1 MTYLAKEDLV
11 SVKRNLCYSIRQ
23 YRYVYICGY
32 NINWQP
38 TEMQCCHK
46 RSMTVNQLLC
56 CGPERPLFTA
66 TFKNIFEFQTHW
78 YYVDLGALRCEW
90 ENRSTRTKYAM
101 FFISIRARTIP
112 LTAGN
117 ISRGFSLR
125 DVFFCSTLIKH
136 YNVAFY
142 GLVYLIF
149 GRCVSSLRIK
159 EVDKRYFTIER
170 VIMMYIFT
178 YLDHLNNANIFTCQN

>member
-11 SVKRNLCYSIRQ
+11 SIKRNLCYSIRQ
-23 YRYVYICGY
+23 YRLCVHVGITSIGSLLKY
-32 NINWQP
+32 NA
-38 TEMQCCHK
+38 CHK

-117 ISRGFSLR
+117 ISRGFSFR
-125 DVFFCSTLIKH
+125 DVFFARHLSNIIMKP
-136 YNVAFY
+136 FM
-142 GLVYLIF
+142 VYCTWF
-149 GRCVSSLRIK
+149 GRRVSSLSIK
-159 EVDKRYFTIER
+159 EVDKRCFTIER
-170 VIMMYIFT
+170 VIKIHIFT
-178 YLDHLNNANIFTCQN
+178 YLDHLKNANIFTCQN

>member
-1 MTYLAKEDLV
+1 MCTYV
-11 SVKRNLCYSIRQ
+11 GITSI
-23 YRYVYICGY
+23 GSLLKY
-32 NINWQP
+32 NA
-38 TEMQCCHK
+38 CHK

-56 CGPERPLFTA
+56 CGPERTLFTA
-66 TFKNIFEFQTHW
+66 RFKNIFEFQTHW

-117 ISRGFSLR
+117 ISRWFSFR
-125 DVFFCSTLIKH
+125 DVFCSTLIKH

-159 EVDKRYFTIER
+159 EVDKRCFTIER
-170 VIMMYIFT
+170 VIKIHIFT